1 METLVL
7 DDQATERR
15 PSAYTISIWRQF
27 IRTSRL
33 ALAPVRLAEYPAGM
47 SNFTPTE
54 KTKIRRKPERGS
66 YDRDLIYRI
75 LDEAFVCHVAFIADD
90 LPFVVPTNYVRVG
103 DKLFLHGS
111 VASRL
116 MKKLASGA
124 PFCLSVTLL
133 DGIVCAPSATGH
145 SVNYRSV
152 VVMGKAEIVEGED
165 AKRAA
170 MRDFV
175 EYVIRGR
182 WATVCPPTEQE
193 LKGTMVL
200 AVPLVEAS
208 AKMRTGFAVDDQA
221 NYDSGAWTGVI
232 PMKWMSQAPIPD
244 PRGNAKI
251 LAPENIQHYSR
262 PQ

>member
-1 METLVL
+1 
-7 DDQATERR
+7 
-15 PSAYTISIWRQF
+15 
-27 IRTSRL
+27 
-33 ALAPVRLAEYPAGM
+33 M

-54 KTKIRRKPERGS
+54 KTKVRRKPDRGS
-66 YDRDLIYRI
+66 YDRELIYRI
-75 LDEAFVCHVAFIADD
+75 LDEAFVCHVAFIADG

-111 VASRL
+111 IASRL
-116 MKKLASGA
+116 MKTLASGA
-124 PFCLSVTLL
+124 PFCFSVTLL
-133 DGIVCAPSATGH
+133 DGIVFSPTATGH

-152 VVMGKAEIVEGED
+152 VVMGKAEPVEGEA
-165 AKRAA
+165 AKLAA

-182 WATVCPPTEQE
+182 WATVRPPSEQE

-208 AKMRTGFAVDDQA
+208 AKVRTGFAVDSEEE
-221 NYDSGAWTGVI
+221 YSSPAWTGVL
-232 PMKWMSQAPIPD
+232 PMKWIAQAPVAD
-244 PRGNAKI
+244 PRGNPKI
-251 LAPENIQHYSR
+251 PVPANILKYSR

>member
-1 METLVL
+1 MRGA
-7 DDQATERR
+7 DY
-15 PSAYTISIWRQF
+15 SA
-27 IRTSRL
+27 
-33 ALAPVRLAEYPAGM
+33 AMA
-47 SNFTPTE
+47 NFTPTE

-66 YDRDLIYRI
+66 YDRDLIYSI
-75 LDEAFVCHVAFIADD
+75 LDEAFVCHVAFITEG

-111 VASRL
+111 TASRL
-116 MKKLASGA
+116 MMTLGSGA

-133 DGIVCAPSATGH
+133 DGIVFSPTATGH

-152 VVMGKAEIVEGED
+152 VVMGQAEQILDPQE
-165 AKRAA
+165 KLAA

-182 WATVCPPTEQE
+182 WAEVRPPHEQE

-208 AKMRTGFAVDDQA
+208 AKVRTGFAVDGEEEYA
-221 NYDSGAWTGVI
+221 GSAWTGVL
-232 PMKWMSQAPIPD
+232 PFQWTA
-244 PRGNAKI
+244 G
-251 LAPENIQHYSR
+251 
-262 PQ
+262 

>member
-1 METLVL
+1 
-7 DDQATERR
+7 
-15 PSAYTISIWRQF
+15 
-27 IRTSRL
+27 
-33 ALAPVRLAEYPAGM
+33 M
-47 SNFTPTE
+47 SDFTPTNR
-54 KTKIRRKPERGS
+54 TRIRRKPDRGS

-75 LDEAFVCHVAFIADD
+75 LDEAFVCHVAFIADG

-103 DKLFLHGS
+103 DQLFLHGS
-111 VASRL
+111 PASRL
-116 MKKLASGA
+116 MKTLSSGA

-133 DGIVCAPSATGH
+133 DGIVCAPSAMGH

-152 VVMGKAEIVEGED
+152 VVMGQAQIVDGED

-175 EYVIRGR
+175 ECVIRGR
-182 WATVCPPTEQE
+182 WATVEPPTEQE

-221 NYDSGAWTGVI
+221 AYTGSAWTGVI
-232 PMKWMSQAPIPD
+232 PMKWSSGTPIPD
-244 PRGNAKI
+244 PRGKSDLPIPANIAK
-251 LAPENIQHYSR
+251 YSR

>member
-1 METLVL
+1 
-7 DDQATERR
+7 
-15 PSAYTISIWRQF
+15 
-27 IRTSRL
+27 
-33 ALAPVRLAEYPAGM
+33 M

-54 KTKIRRKPERGS
+54 RTKVRRKPDRGS
-66 YDRDLIYRI
+66 YDRELIYSI
-75 LDEAFVCHVAFIADD
+75 LDEAFVCHVGFIADGM
-90 LPFVVPTNYVRVG
+90 PIVVPTNYVRVG

-116 MKKLASGA
+116 MKTLGSGA

-133 DGIVCAPSATGH
+133 DGIVCSPTATGH

-152 VVMGKAEIVEGED
+152 VVMGKAELVEGEA

-182 WATVCPPTEQE
+182 WATVHPPTEQE

-208 AKMRTGFAVDDQA
+208 AKVRTGFAVDDDKE
-221 NYDSGAWTGVI
+221 YSETGWTGVI
-232 PMKWMSQAPIPD
+232 PMKWMAQTPVPD
-244 PRGNAKI
+244 PRGNVKIPIPANIAK
-251 LAPENIQHYSR
+251 YSR